1 VKPDFSEK
9 KLYHLSL
16 LGLLLIAAAAVFAG
30 CSPPDVSAPRK
41 TIQVVVD
48 AGTRT
53 LEVSL
58 PAGSTVQDVLNAV
71 DQPLEGKDR
80 VEPSASTVLEDDAT
94 VKIIRVME
102 EYETVEEVIP
112 FQVIRQ
118 PTENL
123 PEGEEQLLQA
133 GQNGLEEVTYLR
145 LVENGQEIS
154 YREVNR
160 VTVEEPVNEI
170 VLVGQQASLAP
181 ISIPG
186 RLVYLSDGNAWVMEG
201 SSSNR
206 KLVVAAGDLDG
217 RIFRLSSDGSWL
229 LFTRKEDSE
238 DVINSLWAA
247 NITGDNPDPI
257 DLEVQNV
264 IHFADW
270 LPGAEQEVVYS
281 TVETRVSAP
290 GWQANNNLL
299 ARKFS
304 QTGWTEL
311 SATLVETNFGG
322 VYGWW
327 GTDYEFT
334 PQGDQAAFSSPDQVG
349 LVEVENGQ
357 KRTLFKMEPYNTRAD
372 WAWMPGIA
380 FSPGGDVLYTV
391 RHAAEPGSAS
401 AEESPYFDLVA
412 VPLNSGLTITLRENV
427 GMFAYPLPSPVRD
440 TASGETG
447 FIVAYL
453 QAALPELSATS
464 SYRIAVMDR
473 DGSNQRVI
481 FPSLDQ
487 TGLSPQRGWGAWAP
501 GGEDGQGSP
510 ALAVLYQGNIWL
522 VDAANGEAVQ
532 ATGDG
537 RVQRLDW

>member
-1 VKPDFSEK
+1 MKSVFSEK
-9 KLYHLSL
+9 ELYHLSV
-16 LGLLLIAAAAVFAG
+16 LGLLLMAAAVVFSG
-30 CSPPDVSAPRK
+30 CSSPEVSAPRK
-41 TIQVVVD
+41 SIQVLVVD
-48 AGTRT
+48 GTRT
-53 LEVSL
+53 LEVNL

-71 DQPLEGKDR
+71 DQSLDEKDR
-80 VEPSASTVLEDDAT
+80 VEPPAPTVLEEDAT
-94 VKIIRVME
+94 VRIIRVRE

-112 FQVIRQ
+112 YQVIRQ

-133 GQNGLEEVTYLR
+133 GKNGLVEVAYLRVLENGEEV
-145 LVENGQEIS
+145 S
-154 YREVNR
+154 YKEVNR
-160 VTVEEPVNEI
+160 VTVEEPTNEI
-170 VLVGQQASLAP
+170 VLIGQQASLAP
-181 ISIPG
+181 VSIPG

-206 KLVVAAGDLDG
+206 KLVVATGDLDG
-217 RIFRLSSDGSWL
+217 RIFQVSKDGSWL
-229 LFTRKEDSE
+229 LFTRKEDSDE
-238 DVINSLWAA
+238 VINSLWVA
-247 NITGDNPDPI
+247 NISGSSLELI
-257 DLEVQNV
+257 DLEVENV

-290 GWQANNNLL
+290 GWQANNDLL
-299 ARKFS
+299 ARRFS
-304 QTGWTEL
+304 QSGWAEL

-334 PQGDQAAFSSPDQVG
+334 PQGDRAAFASPDRVG
-349 LVEVENGQ
+349 LIDLESGQ
-357 KRTLFKMEPYNTRAD
+357 QRTLIDLVPYNTRGD

-391 RHAAEPGSAS
+391 KHAADSGTGS
-401 AEESPYFDLVA
+401 AEESPFFDLVA
-412 VPLNSGLTITLRENV
+412 VPLKSGLTIPLRESV
-427 GMFAYPLPSPVRD
+427 GMFAYPLPSPIRG
-440 TASGETG
+440 TAGGETG
-447 FIVAYL
+447 FQLAYL

-464 SYRIAVMDR
+464 SYRIALMDR

-481 FPSLDQ
+481 FPSLDR
-487 TGLSPQRGWGAWAP
+487 TGLSPRRGWGAWAP
-501 GGEDGQGSP
+501 TTEDEGGGLTLG
-510 ALAVLYQGNIWL
+510 VLYQGNIWL
-522 VDAANGEAVQ
+522 IDSESGEAVQ